1 MSEAIEKLIITEAHN
16 AQEEKQIRDSPEWLE
31 ADELNESNK
40 PRQITKNFNAE
51 LARIRKDG
59 FTYCPFEFLEQWK
72 WIKSIFYTVSSGRDL
87 KIKRLFPDGRPD
99 GDIPTREVHAMLERK
114 FGNKLHPLI
123 SEWAI
128 SYIPSTAGEIYDPS
142 THDDFVDVDT
152 TVYRNS
158 YRPSS
163 YTGRCATV
171 KARPTQW
178 QEYLDRLMPRE
189 HKCTDNHGK
198 TFPQQDYF
206 EAYIAQRLQQP
217 SQPPLIAILLRGE
230 HGTGKNFW
238 MDNIMKPL
246 LGSDN
251 FKAVSLA
258 DVTARFSADL
268 YSTLLVHIE
277 EINDTRGNAGDKLKK
292 LITEES
298 TRAEAKVSAGKSNE

>member
-1 MSEAIEKLIITEAHN
+1 MLEII
-16 AQEEKQIRDSPEWLE
+16 QIRDSKWFE
-31 ADELNESNK
+31 ADALNRSNQ

-51 LARIRKDG
+51 LERIRKDG
-59 FTYCPFEFLEQWK
+59 FTYCPFEFLEQWQ

-128 SYIPSTAGEIYDPS
+128 YYIPSTAGSIYDPS

-171 KARPTQW
+171 KTRPPQW

-230 HGTGKNFW
+230 HGTGKNYW
-238 MDNIMKPL
+238 MDNIMRPL
-246 LGSDN
+246 LGADN
-251 FKAVSLA
+251 FVAVSLS
-258 DVTARFSADL
+258 D
-268 YSTLLVHIE
+268 
-277 EINDTRGNAGDKLKK
+277 
-292 LITEES
+292 ITG
-298 TRAEAKVSAGKSNE
+298 TIYF